1 MATGQPVVT
10 LHKQF
15 AQQLNSLAAAF
26 RFWKRDGIKKLE
38 KAHRVIGQ
46 RVKGEAQRRVPVAT
60 SRLKQGILTVT
71 SRDAQGFVTEVGTNV
86 KSEKGFPYPVVLE
99 FGSKFIASGRVV
111 ALGEGTDI
119 SDADA
124 IKDWPAKAASA
135 LKRDAQGRFL
145 TGSGAKMKSS
155 AGSQMPW
162 LRPAWNFVMPEA
174 IQLINKAMEP
184 PSQGQT

>member
-1 MATGQPVVT
+1 MAGQPVVT

-15 AQQLNSLAAAF
+15 SQQLNSLAAAF
-26 RFWKRDGIKKLE
+26 QFWKRDGIRKLE

-46 RVKGEAQRRVPVAT
+46 RVKGEAQRRVPVET
-60 SRLKQGILTVT
+60 NRLKQGILTVT

-124 IKDWPAKAASA
+124 IKDWPAKASGGPQ
-135 LKRDAQGRFL
+135 QG
-145 TGSGAKMKSS
+145 GKSS
-155 AGSQMPW
+155 REQMPW
-162 LRPAWNFVMPEA
+162 LRPSWQFILPEA

-184 PSQGQT
+184 PRQGQT